1 MSAVKSEI
9 MENAT
14 NVENVGS
21 WPFGQE
27 FLCVDKI
34 PQTGIFLVLH
44 GFLGDWLR
52 VAGNDKYF
60 IIVKKCS
67 SLRYP

>member
-1 MSAVKSEI
+1 MVFQQI
-9 MENAT
+9 ENIFSLANFTTHMLKYQLSKLNSNT
-14 NVENVGS
+14 N
-21 WPFGQE
+21 FQ
-27 FLCVDKI
+27 
-34 PQTGIFLVLH
+34 VLH

-52 VAGNDKYF
+52 VTGNDKYF